1 MAILAH
7 GERDMNV
14 KRIAALATLGAL
26 ILTVGPAMAANPTAT
41 ITVKWNTQ
49 SLATIVVTTQ
59 ASAAQTHAASEN
71 VYWASNPAGSLTSG
85 CEGAVATAT
94 NSDAEGASGVVN
106 FGNINIDAA
115 DVTECLE
122 VNAASVYVVT
132 NDSNGYNVGV
142 QASAGTPANYNTTGG
157 TALCTFVNGTDANNA
172 PYAASARVAAVT
184 EASPTTATPC
194 SAGISVPTA
203 ANLTNLLAAT
213 GAGNSTTGTDLN
225 TDLELIEAA
234 NAASSAS
241 QVSATLTY
249 TLGLN

>member
-1 MAILAH
+1 
-7 GERDMNV
+7 MNI

-26 ILTVGPAMAANPTAT
+26 ISTVGPAIAANPTQN

-49 SLATIVVTTQ
+49 QLATILVTTQ
-59 ASAAQTHAASEN
+59 ASAAQTRNGAGEE

-85 CEGAVATAT
+85 CAGTVATASAGLDT
-94 NSDAEGASGVVN
+94 TGANTVD
-106 FGNINIDAA
+106 FGNVSIDTAK
-115 DVTECLE
+115 VTECLE

-132 NDSNGYNVGV
+132 NDANGYNVGV
-142 QASAGTPANYNTTGG
+142 QASAGTPAAYNTTGG
-157 TALCTFVNGTDANNA
+157 PAVCTFVNGTDVNNA

-225 TDLELIEAA
+225 TDMELVEPA
-234 NAASSAS
+234 NAASGA
-241 QVSATLTY
+241 VIATFTY